1 MVARLSSSFFWLKFQ
16 MLLTNYLSTLGIS
29 KVWIV
34 CLSYEEFL
42 DAKPSAR
49 FEIVPTKL
57 QIYFIVGKVL
67 TVQKGQQGWCFA
79 GRGTTRITKNGLN
92 KLSPYKFAHGLNK
105 LSPYIVN
112 VGVRFIEPVDEEG
125 KG

>member
-1 MVARLSSSFFWLKFQ
+1 LFVAK
-16 MLLTNYLSTLGIS
+16 
-29 KVWIV
+29 
-34 CLSYEEFL
+34 EFL

-92 KLSPYKFAHGLNK
+92 KLSPY
-105 LSPYIVN
+105 IVN